1 MIKAK
6 EGVVSVEGTVSEL
19 VADLAVAVRAVK
31 ETLMEAEKEEFVKK
45 QIDYAVKIGLMNDS
59 QFEKEVKEK
68 GKKVV
73 SKFIDDLLGGIF
85 DEDKGE

>member
-1 MIKAK
+1 MIEAK
-6 EGVVSVEGTVSEL
+6 EGAVSVKGTSVEL
-19 VADLAVAVRAVK
+19 LADLSTAVRAAK
-31 ETLMEAEKEEFVKK
+31 ETLMETEKEEFVKK

-73 SKFIDDLLGGIF
+73 SKFIDDLLGGLF
-85 DEDKGE
+85 DEDK

>member
-1 MIKAK
+1 MIKTKDGA
-6 EGVVSVEGTVSEL
+6 VSVKGTAVEL
-19 VADLAVAVRAVK
+19 LADLSTSVRAVK
-31 ETLMEAEKEEFVKK
+31 ETLMEKEKEEFIKK

-73 SKFIDDLLGGIF
+73 
-85 DEDKGE
+85 

>member
-1 MIKAK
+1 MIEAK
-6 EGVVSVEGTVSEL
+6 EGAVSVKGTSVEL
-19 VADLAVAVRAVK
+19 LADLSIAVRAVK
-31 ETLMEAEKEEFVKK
+31 ETLMETEKEEFVKK

-68 GKKVV
+68 RKKVV

-85 DEDKGE
+85 DEDK

>member
-6 EGVVSVEGTVSEL
+6 EGAVSVKGTAVEL
-19 VADLAVAVRAVK
+19 LADLSTSVRAVK
-31 ETLMEAEKEEFVKK
+31 ETLMEKEKEEFVKK

-73 SKFIDDLLGGIF
+73 
-85 DEDKGE
+85 

>member
-6 EGVVSVEGTVSEL
+6 EGAVSVKGTSIEL
-19 VADLAVAVRAVK
+19 LSDLATAVRAVK

-68 GKKVV
+68 EKKVV

>member
-1 MIKAK
+1 MIEAK
-6 EGVVSVEGTVSEL
+6 EGAVSVKGTSVEL
-19 VADLAVAVRAVK
+19 LADLSTAVRAVK
-31 ETLMEAEKEEFVKK
+31 ETLMETEKEEFVKK

-73 SKFIDDLLGGIF
+73 SKFIDDLLGGLF
-85 DEDKGE
+85 DEDK

>member
-1 MIKAK
+1 MIETK
-6 EGVVSVEGTVSEL
+6 EGTVSVKGTSIEL
-19 VADLAVAVRAVK
+19 LADLSIAVRAVK
-31 ETLMEAEKEEFVKK
+31 ETLMETEKEEFVKK

-73 SKFIDDLLGGIF
+73 SKFIDDLLGGLF
-85 DEDKGE
+85 DEDK

>member
-1 MIKAK
+1 
-6 EGVVSVEGTVSEL
+6 
-19 VADLAVAVRAVK
+19 
-31 ETLMEAEKEEFVKK
+31 
-45 QIDYAVKIGLMNDS
+45 MNDS

-85 DEDKGE
+85 DEDK

>member
-1 MIKAK
+1 MIEAK
-6 EGVVSVEGTVSEL
+6 EGAVSVKGTSVEL
-19 VADLAVAVRAVK
+19 LADLSTAVRVVK
-31 ETLMEAEKEEFVKK
+31 ETLMETEKEEFVKK

-73 SKFIDDLLGGIF
+73 SKFIDDLLGWLF
-85 DEDKGE
+85 DEDK

>member
-1 MIKAK
+1 MIEAK
-6 EGVVSVEGTVSEL
+6 EGAVSVKGTSVEL
-19 VADLAVAVRAVK
+19 LADLSTAVRVVK
-31 ETLMEAEKEEFVKK
+31 ETLMETEKEEFVKK

-73 SKFIDDLLGGIF
+73 SKFIDDLLGGLF
-85 DEDKGE
+85 DEDK